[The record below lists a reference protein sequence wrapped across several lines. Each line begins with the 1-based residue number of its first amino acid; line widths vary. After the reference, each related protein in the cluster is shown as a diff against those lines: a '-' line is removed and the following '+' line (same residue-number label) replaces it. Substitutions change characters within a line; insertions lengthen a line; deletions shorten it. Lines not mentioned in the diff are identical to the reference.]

1 MDSTGKNSVLIVD
14 DEKSNLM
21 VLSSIL
27 SPEYTIYMTKS
38 GSAAIEMTAKYA
50 PDIILLDVLMPEMD
64 GYDVLAALKASGAT
78 QNIPVIFITGLDSI
92 EDVEKGLDLG
102 ATDFIHKPF
111 SAKIVTSRV
120 RNQMLIV
127 NLSRALEQ
135 YTQKGHDKS

>member
-1 MDSTGKNSVLIVD
+1 MDSVGKNSVLIVD

-38 GSAAIEMTAKYA
+38 GSAAIEMAAKYV

-64 GYDVLAALKASGAT
+64 GYDALTALKASGAT

-102 ATDFIHKPF
+102 AADFIHKPF